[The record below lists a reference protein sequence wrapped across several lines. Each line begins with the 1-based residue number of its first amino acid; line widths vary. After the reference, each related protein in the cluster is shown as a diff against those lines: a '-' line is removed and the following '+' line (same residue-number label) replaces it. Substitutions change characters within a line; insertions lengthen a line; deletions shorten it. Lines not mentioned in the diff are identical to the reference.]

1 MLPLFSPLSVLWNTV
16 PVFSDAGGGS
26 VRLGSLQFS
35 CVCVVWSAKWP
46 LTDAGVS
53 DCLRRREGYTVFAT
67 ILLPPPLLSGIS
79 PGRLIDHWL

>member
-67 ILLPPPLLSGIS
+67 ILLPPPSSVGYL
-79 PGRLIDHWL
+79 PED